1 MINLD
6 KQFINESLIE
16 DNKTIFF
23 TITNEGYIDYTKNML
38 KSLSFFNCDKK
49 MLIVC
54 LDSSS
59 NEYFKSQGYFTHFIN
74 LNLKEFAEF
83 GTEKFARCCYIKIFL
98 IYHFIKMNYN
108 VFYSDGDIFYCKNP
122 IIEIDLLKNQEGDLW
137 IQNDTHIDNNYSNLC
152 AGFMYVRSND
162 NTKIYF
168 NIDIPEFTS
177 QYTECMKHNNDQTYM
192 NKFIIPYLNVQ
203 LFPLNKFPNGNF
215 FYNYSEKIK
224 DSIVMVHFN
233 WVVGHEKKDRMKKY
247 NMWLI

>member
-38 KSLSFFNCDKK
+38 TSLSSFNCDKK

-59 NEYFKSQGYFTHFIN
+59 NEYFKSQGYFTYFIN
-74 LNLKEFAEF
+74 LNIKEFSEI

-98 IYHFIKMNYN
+98 IYHFLKMNYN

-137 IQNDTHIDNNYSNLC
+137 IQNDTPFDNDYSNIC

-168 NIDIPEFTS
+168 NINTPEFTT
-177 QYTECMKHNNDQTYM
+177 QYTECMKHNNDQTY
-192 NKFIIPYLNVQ
+192 LNLFVKKHLNIH
-203 LFPLNKFPNGNF
+203 LFPLNKYPNGNY
-215 FYNYSEKIK
+215 FYNFSDKIK

-233 WVVGHEKKDRMKKY
+233 WVVGHEKKEKMKKY